1 MSFIIIICYLYNL
14 LKPDFIAGSAATSMS
29 SAASV
34 QSIWSVVNQYQLM
47 MTFQLVGW
55 YISPEVQDYINE
67 FQFSS
72 FSFSFIPYFNV
83 PYIDKAYNFF
93 WTTQTYSDL
102 KNVGLDWG
110 STIANEF
117 SLFVNLFWVIL
128 LNIAFLMIRKCLI
141 HKAKKEWII
150 KIFNV
155 VSKTFLLAIYI
166 RLVIEAYL
174 YFLMSGVS
182 EVKAFQTHG
191 LANIISLAL
200 TIPMLLW
207 TIFFSGFIGYH
218 FYKHRKS
225 NSNDFSRLLEEIY
238 ANVKET
244 TIGKFYTTMFLL
256 RRIFI
261 VLIIMSGSYTPV
273 LFRAISFAVV
283 QICAAIYVILRPFES
298 TKDNI
303 IEIINDVLI
312 ALFTITFTVFYQESW
327 WTDTLSS
334 IIVYTLISNGFLI
347 NFIII
352 IDTVFLI
359 IKVN

>member
-1 MSFIIIICYLYNL
+1 
-14 LKPDFIAGSAATSMS
+14 MS

-218 FYKHRKS
+218 F
-225 NSNDFSRLLEEIY
+225 LQ
-238 ANVKET
+238 T
-244 TIGKFYTTMFLL
+244 
-256 RRIFI
+256 
-261 VLIIMSGSYTPV
+261 
-273 LFRAISFAVV
+273 
-283 QICAAIYVILRPFES
+283 
-298 TKDNI
+298 
-303 IEIINDVLI
+303 
-312 ALFTITFTVFYQESW
+312 
-327 WTDTLSS
+327 
-334 IIVYTLISNGFLI
+334 
-347 NFIII
+347 
-352 IDTVFLI
+352 
-359 IKVN
+359 